1 MNYGMHTDMSVAD
14 LGEKLVSRCR
24 KIWWTVYVMD
34 SQMTS
39 LMGLPQSLSY
49 EAISTQLPAYLGSTQ
64 RTGACAMQ
72 IKLTQILSDI
82 SKSRFW
88 KYTIPVLPAAD
99 LADGWVAIYGAKG
112 QLNRDFVT
120 STRAVLESIASV
132 ADELSSKFPLY
143 TDDKFHGIS
152 RLVAQLHL
160 LYYQVRPPAT
170 TTCSKPA
177 SRTNNQDSA

>member
-49 EAISTQLPAYLGSTQ
+49 EAISTQLPTYLGSTQ
-64 RTGACAMQ
+64 RTGACAMH

-82 SKSRFW
+82 STSRSL
-88 KYTIPVLPAAD
+88 KYTLPVLSPAD
-99 LADGWVAIYGAKG
+99 LADG
-112 QLNRDFVT
+112 
-120 STRAVLESIASV
+120 E
-132 ADELSSKFPLY
+132 
-143 TDDKFHGIS
+143 
-152 RLVAQLHL
+152 
-160 LYYQVRPPAT
+160 
-170 TTCSKPA
+170 
-177 SRTNNQDSA
+177 